1 MVKRSVFCE
10 DDIGDNGFC
19 DTAVTGD
26 GGCGVTG
33 DILLSDLAGD
43 SSLTCGNGE
52 VADALCDKK

>member
-10 DDIGDNGFC
+10 DDFGDNGFG

-26 GGCGVTG
+26 DDSGVAG
-33 DILLSDLAGD
+33 DLAGD

-52 VADALCDKK
+52 VADALCDKKKEKT

>member
-1 MVKRSVFCE
+1 LSSVLVKRSVFCE

-33 DILLSDLAGD
+33 RTLNKLNLKWNPNI
-43 SSLTCGNGE
+43 GN
-52 VADALCDKK
+52 LC